1 MQFAIGSLILDTD
14 FLVAYGCGLIIL
26 ILFCME
32 RFNQPTSADG
42 SFVETLVPRAVSN
55 GHRYIQTFVIYAA
68 IMVIVY
74 TGLSIVG
81 PHVFVAFGL
90 EGSTAGI
97 PNSDQLA
104 ASAREALEAQGLPV
118 PAWVPLAILVILTG
132 GATHFRA
139 LNQVEFFARR
149 LTHRLIGI
157 PQNVESLAANI
168 RDRHINL
175 KHLSASERDALLAL
189 YASVTGTPCESLHEV
204 DEATTENEMLRRWLR
219 LCFLHDVLESK
230 GLPRNFGS
238 TVKREYGHVWDMID
252 KAIVEVKGRP
262 LRLLT
267 AKPHTLEKGDAAL
280 RTVMIDTIDEA
291 LHNLHALI
299 AVGLCPLLHDPAKL
313 RQISDALRLSDH
325 QVQDDTLINRVLLA
339 VIGLFFGVLT
349 LTFVSQG
356 DAITALSWATGAFML
371 HSAAALSAARLYRR
385 RLHDGTWMPLVV
397 AHLQIPVKQYLRVAL
412 RGYIAGT
419 VALVLWYVVYAMM
432 AHGDLPTV
440 SAQLIWIPA
449 YGTVAAVT
457 AFWIAYDLDV
467 VASDNSSLPRRVLQ
481 VLLQA
486 TTTALVAA
494 FVTLVLESG
503 RPGDL
508 VINPHLVI
516 DVAQTTAVAA
526 AILGCI
532 AVFLARPQ
540 AQGDAALATVPKPA
554 GH

>member
-1 MQFAIGSLILDTD
+1 MQIAIGSLILNAD
-14 FLVAYGCGLIIL
+14 FLVAYGCGLVIL
-26 ILFCME
+26 VLFCME
-32 RFNQPTSADG
+32 RFNQPTAADG

-55 GHRYIQTFVIYAA
+55 GYRYIQSFVIYVA
-68 IMVIVY
+68 IMVVVY

-81 PHVFVAFGL
+81 PHVFAAFGL
-90 EGSTAGI
+90 DGPTAGI
-97 PNSDQLA
+97 ANSDALVG
-104 ASAREALEAQGLPV
+104 SAQEALESQELPV

-132 GATHFRA
+132 GATHFRS

-168 RDRHINL
+168 RDRRIDL

-189 YASVTGTPCESLHEV
+189 YGNVTGTRCESLREV
-204 DEATTENEMLRRWLR
+204 DEATSANEVLRRWLR
-219 LCFLHDVLESK
+219 LCFLHDVLESRE
-230 GLPRNFGS
+230 LPRNFGS
-238 TVKREYGHVWDMID
+238 TIKREYGHVWEEID
-252 KAIVEVKGRP
+252 RAIVEIKSRP

-267 AKPHTLEKGDAAL
+267 ANHHTLEKADVES
-280 RTVMIDTIDEA
+280 RSRMIDTIDDA

-299 AVGLCPLLHDPAKL
+299 AVGLCPLLQDAAKL
-313 RQISDALRLSDH
+313 RQISDALRLTDCH
-325 QVQDDTLINRVLLA
+325 VQDDTLINRVLLS

-349 LTFVSQG
+349 LTYFSQG
-356 DAITALSWATGAFML
+356 DALTALSWATGAFML
-371 HSAAALSAARLYRR
+371 HSAAAVSAARLYRR
-385 RLHDGTWMPLVV
+385 RLHDGTWVPLEVG
-397 AHLQIPVKQYLRVAL
+397 HLQIPVKQYLRVAL

-419 VALVLWYVVYAMM
+419 LALVLWHVVYVMM
-432 AHGDLPTV
+432 AQGGLPAI
-440 SAQLIWIPA
+440 SAKLIWIPA
-449 YGTVAAVT
+449 YGTVAAAT
-457 AFWIAYDLDV
+457 AFWIAYDLDL
-467 VASDNSSLPRRVLQ
+467 VANENASLPRRILQ

-486 TTTALVAA
+486 TTTALAAA
-494 FVTLVLESG
+494 FVTLSLQSG

-508 VINPHLVI
+508 VIDPGIVI

>member
-1 MQFAIGSLILDTD
+1 MQISIGSLILDAE
-14 FLVAYGCGLIIL
+14 FLVAYGCGLVAL

-32 RFNQPTSADG
+32 RFNQPTTADG

-55 GHRYIQTFVIYAA
+55 GHRYIQTFVIYVA
-68 IMVIVY
+68 IMVVVY

-90 EGSTAGI
+90 DGSTAGI
-97 PNSDQLA
+97 PNSDQFA

-139 LNQVEFFARR
+139 LNQVELFARR

-168 RDRHINL
+168 RDRRIDL

-189 YASVTGTPCESLHEV
+189 YANVTGTRCESLHEV
-204 DEATTENEMLRRWLR
+204 DEATTANEVLRRWLR
-219 LCFLHDVLESK
+219 LCFLHDLLESK
-230 GLPRNFGS
+230 GLPGNFGS
-238 TVKREYGHVWDMID
+238 AVRRGYGHVWDTID
-252 KAIVEVKGRP
+252 RAIVEVKSRP

-267 AKPHTLEKGDAAL
+267 AKPHALEKADLEVRAG
-280 RTVMIDTIDEA
+280 MIDTIDEA

-299 AVGLCPLLHDPAKL
+299 AVGFCPLLHDATKL

-325 QVQDDTLINRVLLA
+325 QVQDDSLINRVLLS

-349 LTFVSQG
+349 LTFFSQG
-356 DAITALSWATGAFML
+356 DALTALSWATGAFML
-371 HSAAALSAARLYRR
+371 HSAAAVSAVRIYRR
-385 RLHDGTWMPLVV
+385 RLHDGTWIPLVV
-397 AHLQIPVKQYLRVAL
+397 AHLQIPVKQYLRIAL
-412 RGYIAGT
+412 RGYVAGT
-419 VALVLWYVVYAMM
+419 LALVLWYLVYAMM
-432 AHGDLPTV
+432 AHGGLPVV

-449 YGTVAAVT
+449 YGAVAAVT

-467 VASDNSSLPRRVLQ
+467 VAAESSSLPRRILQ
-481 VLLQA
+481 VLLQ
-486 TTTALVAA
+486 TITTALVAA
-494 FVTLVLESG
+494 FVTLSLQSG

-508 VINPHLVI
+508 VIRTQLVI

-540 AQGDAALATVPKPA
+540 PHGALAPVTAPEPA